1 MSTETA
7 ARRLHW
13 GCGRSVALGWI
24 NADRV
29 DHGGVDVVGDIRD
42 GLPIETA
49 TIDYA
54 FSMHALQ
61 EVELPAVVSV
71 LEELRR
77 ILRPGGVL
85 RLCLPDLD
93 KAIAA
98 YRRGDA
104 SHFLISDEEARTL
117 GGKLITH
124 VLWYGHSRTLFTA
137 DFAEELLR
145 KAGFARIE
153 HVAHGVTSSTFPEI
167 VALDDRANESVFV
180 EAFA

>member
-1 MSTETA
+1 MSTEA
-7 ARRLHW
+7 ATRRLHW
-13 GCGRSVALGWI
+13 GCGRSVAPGWI

-29 DHGGVDVVGDIRD
+29 DHGGVDVVADIRD
-42 GLPIETA
+42 GLPIESA

-61 EVELPAVVSV
+61 EVELLQVVPV

-77 ILRPGGVL
+77 LLRPGGVL

-93 KAIAA
+93 KAIDA
-98 YRRGDA
+98 YRR
-104 SHFLISDEEARTL
+104 
-117 GGKLITH
+117 KLVTH
-124 VLWYGHSRTLFTA
+124 MLWHGHSRTLFTA

-153 HVAHGVTSSTFPEI
+153 HVAHGATASTVPEI
-167 VALDDRANESVFV
+167 VALDDRAHESLFV